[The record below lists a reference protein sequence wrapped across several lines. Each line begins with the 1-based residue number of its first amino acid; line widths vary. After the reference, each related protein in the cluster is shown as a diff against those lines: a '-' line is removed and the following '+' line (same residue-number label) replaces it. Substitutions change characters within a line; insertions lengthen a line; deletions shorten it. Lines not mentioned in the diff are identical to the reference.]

1 MAVGHSGP
9 VLPVVA
15 RSSCGPSLL
24 GATPARPGRT
34 RGGISRHEAGRAPDR
49 SGIRRLP
56 LLGNRPRPYPSRP
69 QRHCSRAAGLARHG
83 GNPPAGVTEH
93 PHHPR
98 FTRHVHVAAS
108 RLTSREAAIGPLMAT
123 GRGIGRLLDATPSHS
138 PPGHSTTDPKKAG
151 RGIVETRSP
160 GVLIPTDREPCGSS
174 GPISGA
180 HRTRPGGRAGI
191 RAAPRGA
198 SASPKTW

>member
-1 MAVGHSGP
+1 MWSLRPRLACGGSKLLRAFPSRCHSG
-9 VLPVVA
+9 
-15 RSSCGPSLL
+15 R
-24 GATPARPGRT
+24 ARPHTWGDLPSRGRK
-34 RGGISRHEAGRAPDR
+34 APDR
-49 SGIRRLP
+49 PGIRRLP

-108 RLTSREAAIGPLMAT
+108 RLTSREAAMGPLMAT
-123 GRGIGRLLDATPSHS
+123 GRGIGRLLDSTPCHP
-138 PPGHSTTDPKKAG
+138 PPGHCTTDPKKAG

-160 GVLIPTDREPCGSS
+160 GILIPTDREPCGSW

-180 HRTRPGGRAGI
+180 HCTRPGGRAGI
-191 RAAPRGA
+191 RAVPRGA